1 MTKMLGKSIDRYHIV
16 EQLGE
21 GGMATVYKAF
31 DTRLERN
38 VALKVI
44 RAGQVDA
51 PGFLQRF
58 EREAKALAQMSHPNI
73 VKVLD
78 FGDYEDQLYLVM
90 EYLPGGTLKEK
101 MGTQVSCQEAARLLI
116 PMTKALGYAHT
127 RKIVHRDIKPA
138 NILLTESGQPML
150 SDFGIAKILES
161 DEAVDLTGTG
171 VGIGTPEYMAPEQ
184 AMGKEV
190 DHRVDIYAL
199 GIVLYE
205 LLTGRKPFEADTP
218 VAVVLKHISEPLPRP
233 KDFVSTLPE
242 FAERV
247 IFKSLAKEPEDRF
260 QDMESFEKAL
270 EKFLQPSEAET
281 RLEEPDTVFQPQTQ
295 TKPYQSDS
303 YGEPSSTL
311 SRETASRPGTESVY
325 AAKPVKKRSSIPIF
339 LILGIVLV
347 GIVIVGGIIAVVA
360 GAMIF
365 GDEEPTAI
373 AAEELL
379 FTETPFQIIPDT
391 VQPTDIIMP
400 TMTSLPPDE
409 VLPTATEMPTQVLPT
424 PEPELYALLVDDF
437 SDPNSGWEI
446 GDFDNG
452 SVGYKDGAY
461 FVISLTENMNMWG
474 AAFRDFTDVV
484 IEVDTN
490 QIYGPANNNNDYGV
504 MCRVQSEGDGYSF
517 NISGDGFYSIQRAVD
532 DDFLDLV
539 EWTFSDV
546 IRQGNAVNHMKVI
559 CDGSKLVLFVNDSR
573 LAEAS
578 DTHFSS
584 GDIAFSA
591 TTYELE
597 ETEVHFDNVVV
608 SSP

>member
-21 GGMATVYKAF
+21 GGMATVYKAY

-38 VALKVI
+38 VALKII

-101 MGTQVSCQEAARLLI
+101 MGAQVSYQEAARLLI
-116 PMTKALGYAHT
+116 PMTKALRYAHT

-184 AMGKEV
+184 ALGKEI

-218 VAVVLKHISEPLPRP
+218 VAVVLKQISEPLPRP
-233 KDFVSTLPE
+233 SEFVSTIPE
-242 FAERV
+242 FVEQV
-247 IFKSLAKEPEDRF
+247 IFKSLAKKPEDRF
-260 QDMESFEKAL
+260 QDMEAFEKAL
-270 EKFLQPSEAET
+270 EKFLHLPAAET
-281 RLEEPDTVFQPQTQ
+281 RVEQPGTAYQQQTQ
-295 TKPYQSDS
+295 TKLYQSDS
-303 YGEPSSTL
+303 FGVAGRTVPK
-311 SRETASRPGTESVY
+311 ETTSRPGIESVY
-325 AAKPVKKRSSIPIF
+325 PAEPVKKRSSIPIF
-339 LILGIVLV
+339 LVLGIALV
-347 GIVIVGGIIAVVA
+347 GIIIVGGIITVVA
-360 GAMIF
+360 GLVIF
-365 GDEEPTAI
+365 GDEEPTSI
-373 AAEELL
+373 AAQDVL
-379 FTETPFQIIPDT
+379 FTEIPVQIILDT
-391 VQPTDIIMP
+391 VQPTDIILP
-400 TMTSLPPDE
+400 TDE
-409 VLPTATEMPTQVLPT
+409 VLPTPTEMLTQAPPT
-424 PEPELYALLVDDF
+424 PAPDQVTLFVDDF
-437 SDPNSGWEI
+437 SDANSGWEI
-446 GDFDNG
+446 GDYGDG

-461 FVISLTENMNMWG
+461 FVISLNENMNMWG
-474 AAFRDFTDVV
+474 AAFRDFTDIV
-484 IEVDTN
+484 IEADAI

-504 MCRVQSEGDGYSF
+504 MCRVQSDGSECDGYSF
-517 NISGDGFYSIQRAVD
+517 NISGDGFCSIQRAVGD
-532 DDFLDLV
+532 EFFDLV

-546 IRQGNAVNHMKVI
+546 IRQGNAVNHLKVI
-559 CDGSKLVLFVNDSR
+559 CDGSRLVFFVNDI
-573 LAEAS
+573 LLVETA

-591 TTYELE
+591 TTYETE
-597 ETEVHFDNVVV
+597 YTEVHFDNVVV